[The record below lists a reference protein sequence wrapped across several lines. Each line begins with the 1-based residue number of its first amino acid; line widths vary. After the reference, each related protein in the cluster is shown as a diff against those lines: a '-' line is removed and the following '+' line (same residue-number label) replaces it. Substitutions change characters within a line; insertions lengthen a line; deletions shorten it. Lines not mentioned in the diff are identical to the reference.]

1 MPTSSARAAQVREW
15 TYHLFILALGIAV
28 VAVAVVEADRKGG
41 FGADFGTAMLIGAPL
56 IVVIARFPM
65 VLDRGTVG
73 IEVGFE
79 SCVLMFLLCTMGS
92 AQAVIIWSAGT
103 LLTQALSGKRAAAR
117 VFNVGVG
124 IVGGGLATVAYD
136 AVNGGTTIESPRGL
150 LAVAVAAATYFIA
163 DYVLSAVA
171 VTISTGSPLRS
182 TLIQTGTVLAIACFV
197 PLDSLGYLAAVVARA
212 TPSWTLIL
220 FGIPLVTLLIA
231 TRAVT
236 RGRENARRLTVLFE
250 AAGRAQ
256 SLADRQAVTEA
267 LRRDAAE
274 LLQMKDVQMRTSPP
288 AETEIGVEVQLGE
301 ETVWLVARAVHRARA
316 TVTGDQQA
324 LRTLAA
330 VASDAIARIELI
342 DEMLHLARH
351 DPLTDLP
358 NRAILLDRVT
368 HALERAR
375 HERTQTALLFL
386 DLDGFKPVN
395 DRFGHGAGDLVLVDI
410 AGRLRECVRESDT
423 VARLG
428 GDEFAVLIEDVDP
441 RDVPG
446 MCHRILAAVEE
457 GAVVGGQTVRL
468 GVSVGVAYARGSD
481 TAASLLR
488 NADLAMYEAKAGG
501 KGRCVEYKPTMG
513 RARVERLELIDDL
526 RGAVEAEQIEVV
538 YQPVVEVA
546 TGRIVGAE
554 ALARWHRGGVPV
566 PPDVFIS
573 VAEET
578 GLIIAL
584 GEAVLR
590 RVAADAATIRTLD
603 DGHGEP
609 LSLSVNISAAQL
621 RSPGFI
627 ETVRRAAEAAE
638 GTHLV
643 LEITERQG
651 VDLTGEVLAV
661 MRAIADMGV
670 RFAIDDFGVG
680 FSSISYLHDLPASVI
695 KADAALSADVDHD
708 DRARGLLRSVM
719 EMGRT
724 LGFLVVIEGI
734 EREAQLAVVMQDAPY
749 TLVQGYL
756 LHRPMPLADLVALLS
771 AAPVAQQLRR

>member
-15 TYHLFILALGIAV
+15 SYHLLILALGIVAV
-28 VAVAVVEADRKGG
+28 VAAVAEVARGG
-41 FGADFGTAMLIGAPL
+41 GVGTHFVAAAVIGVPL

-65 VLDRGTVG
+65 VLDAGASG
-73 IEVGFE
+73 IEVGFD
-79 SCVLMFLLCTMGS
+79 SSVLMFLLCTMES
-92 AQAVIIWSAGT
+92 AQAVIVWSAGV
-103 LLTQALSGKRAAAR
+103 LATQALSGKRAAAR
-117 VFNVGVG
+117 VFNIGVG
-124 IVGGGLATVAYD
+124 IVGGALATVVYGAIID
-136 AVNGGTTIESPRGL
+136 GTTIESPRGL
-150 LAVAVAAATYFIA
+150 LAVALAAVTYFVT

-171 VTISTGSPLRS
+171 ITLSSGSPLRS
-182 TLIQTGTVLAIACFV
+182 TLVQTGTVPAIACFV

-236 RGRENARRLTVLFE
+236 RGRENARRLTVLFG

-256 SLADRQAVTEA
+256 SLADRQAVAEA
-267 LRRDAAE
+267 LARDAAE
-274 LLQMKDVQMRTSPP
+274 LLQMKDVQIRSAAP
-288 AETEIGVEVQLGE
+288 AEGEIGVEVQLGE
-301 ETVWLVARAVHRARA
+301 ETAWVVARAAHRARA

-324 LRTLAA
+324 LRALAA
-330 VASDAIARIELI
+330 VASDAMARIDLI

-368 HALERAR
+368 QALERAR
-375 HERTQTALLFL
+375 ESNTQTALLFL

-410 AGRLRECVRESDT
+410 AGRLRDCVREGDT

-428 GDEFAVLIEDVDP
+428 GDEFAVLVEDVDP
-441 RDVPG
+441 LGVPA
-446 MCHRILAAVEE
+446 MCQRILAAVEE
-457 GAVVGGQTVRL
+457 GTVVGGQAIRL
-468 GVSVGVAYARGSD
+468 GVSVGVAFDRGHD

-501 KGRCVEYKPTMG
+501 KGRCVEYQPAMG
-513 RARVERLELIDDL
+513 RARVDRLELIDDL
-526 RGAVEAEQIEVV
+526 RGAVEADQIEVV
-538 YQPVVEVA
+538 YQPVVQVA
-546 TGRIVGAE
+546 TGRVVGAE
-554 ALARWHRGGVPV
+554 ALARWNRAGVPV
-566 PPDVFIS
+566 PPDTFIGI
-573 VAEET
+573 AEET

-590 RVAADAATIRTLD
+590 RVGTDAAALLVTE
-603 DGHGEP
+603 GEP
-609 LSLSVNISAAQL
+609 FSLSVNISAAQL

-627 ETVRRAAEAAE
+627 DTVRSAARATA
-638 GTHLV
+638 GMYLI

-661 MRAIADMGV
+661 MRAIADLGV

-680 FSSISYLHDLPASVI
+680 FSSISYLHELPARVI
-695 KADAALSADVDHD
+695 KADAALSANIDQD

-724 LGFLVVIEGI
+724 LGFHVVIEGI
-734 EREAQLAVVMQDAPY
+734 ERASQLDIICEDAPY
-749 TLVQGYL
+749 SMVQGYL
-756 LHRPMPLADLVALLS
+756 LHRPMPLADLVALLRSES
-771 AAPVAQQLRR
+771 ALEQPQV